1 MAQSQVRRGFRTA
14 AVQPSALRKPERRTA
29 VMMIRFITMRRT
41 INLPPKVDAL
51 IRDIARDDESFSAAV
66 VRLIEAGIRN
76 EGRRRPPSYV
86 ASGDGPSDLGEK
98 AELYLRKLVKAD

>member
-1 MAQSQVRRGFRTA
+1 
-14 AVQPSALRKPERRTA
+14 
-29 VMMIRFITMRRT
+29 MIVTFITMRRT

-66 VRLIEAGIRN
+66 VRLIEAGIRK

-98 AELYLRKLVKAD
+98 AELYLRKLIKAR